1 MTAMIYSIAVMS
13 TGKVKIIM
21 SEEDVANWLYE
32 KVAATLGGGHTM
44 GDMEKAI
51 DRQSLEVRRKV
62 LERCTQAIAH
72 LEAFDCPK
80 CNRALN
86 VVDHHRKRTVESSF
100 GEVRFARSYGC
111 CTSCQEHFA
120 PADSALGLHV
130 RAPASPRVQEICALT
145 VLRAPAGEAEKDVW
159 RLHGLTLGASTL
171 HREARRQGERALQ
184 IRDAEE
190 QLTQSLQGIAEL
202 AARAPTL
209 PKHTTLV
216 LEIDAW
222 NIRERDNWRKTQ
234 AILKAGGELGRWH
247 WVYTG
252 TVFRLDQRGTTESGR
267 PVIADR
273 GFIATRKGIDSF
285 QRQLYAEALQRGLL
299 AAETVLVLADGAIWI
314 WNLADDRFKGATQR
328 VDLHHVQEH
337 LWDLAAE
344 LHGKGTPEAQAWVR
358 PYLQWLEKR
367 TDGALDVIHSL
378 EELHKNIAEFSKK
391 EREAIAK
398 ELAYFE
404 GHKNRMDYK
413 TGKALGQ
420 PVGSGAIESTCSQY
434 QRRFKLTGQFWS
446 LAGDEAFLALATL
459 HRNSRWERLFPHDA
473 R

>member
-1 MTAMIYSIAVMS
+1 MN
-13 TGKVKIIM
+13 
-21 SEEDVANWLYE
+21 ENEVADWLYE
-32 KVAATLGGGHTM
+32 KVEASLAGTLTM

-51 DRQSLEVRRKV
+51 DQQIVEVRRKV
-62 LERCTQAIAH
+62 LERLIQAAATR
-72 LEAFDCPK
+72 EAFACPK
-80 CNRALN
+80 CHRTLN
-86 VVDHHRKRTVESSF
+86 VIDHHRKRTVDSSF
-100 GEVRFARSYGC
+100 GKARFFRGYGC
-111 CTSCQEHFA
+111 CPSCQEYFA
-120 PADSALGLHV
+120 PADRALGLHA

-145 VLRAPAGEAEKDVW
+145 VLRAPAGSAEEDVR
-159 RLHGLTLGASTL
+159 RLSGLHIGASTL
-171 HREARRQGERALQ
+171 HREARRQGERALE

-190 QLTQSLQGIAEL
+190 QLTQNLNGVAEL
-202 AARAPTL
+202 AGRAPIL

-222 NIRERDNWRKTQ
+222 NIRERDNWCKTQ

-267 PVIADR
+267 PIITDR
-273 GFIATRKGIDSF
+273 GFVATRRGIASF

-299 AAETVLVLADGAIWI
+299 AAETVLILADGAIWI
-314 WNLADDRFKGATQR
+314 WNLAEDRFKNAKQR
-328 VDLHHVQEH
+328 VDLHHVQKH

-344 LHGKGTPEAQAWVR
+344 LHGKGTPAANTWVR

-378 EELHKNIAEFSKK
+378 EELRNSITAFSKK
-391 EREAIAK
+391 ERVAIAK

-404 GHKNRMDYK
+404 EHKARMDYK
-413 TGKALGQ
+413 AGKALGQ

-459 HRNSRWERLFPHDA
+459 HRNGRWNRLFPHDA